1 MTSIH
6 PAQPM
11 DLTRTEDDMAEVS
24 DNCGK
29 HARDSS
35 AEDTEED
42 EPVQE
47 KKARKQGYKTATVFA
62 WAVEELAKHNERISG
77 RDLLAAINETN
88 HTDLTSA
95 HLKSLREYLVVQ
107 PQSPIKVKMTE
118 DAKQYTYKYVGPAI
132 QESKE
137 SADKAAAVEQ
147 VPTVPKQTKK
157 SKVEK
162 LPVAPLRPQQ
172 PACREWSTDKTRDPV
187 ELFLLQNQ
195 DIKLKIRA
203 SAGVTP
209 QEVHAILSI
218 LHKFNLFAEVTQ
230 DKLNFMKVEG
240 PALFAIFCGP
250 TGPTPLFVS
259 NADAKWVIVDTPTTS
274 LTCLHMK

>member
-29 HARDSS
+29 HARDSP

-47 KKARKQGYKTATVFA
+47 KKARKQGYKTATVFT

-77 RDLLAAINETN
+77 RDLLAAMNETN
-88 HTDLTSA
+88 HAALTSA
-95 HLKSLREYLVVQ
+95 HLKSLREYLVDQ
-107 PQSPIKVKMTE
+107 PMPLIRLKMTE
-118 DAKQYTYKYVGPAI
+118 DTKQYTYKYVGPAI
-132 QESKE
+132 QES
-137 SADKAAAVEQ
+137 AAVAAAKAVEQ
-147 VPTVPKQTKK
+147 VPTVPKQPKK

-162 LPVAPLRPQQ
+162 LSVAPLRPQQ

-209 QEVHAILSI
+209 QEVHAILTI
-218 LHKFNLFAEVTQ
+218 LHKFQLFGEVTQ
-230 DKLNFMKVEG
+230 DKLNLMKVEG